1 MRTRRFA
8 SVTVAALV
16 ALTGAACTASE
27 PAAGGR
33 ATASAEASRAYGATL
48 NAAEFAA
55 SLDRPGVIVLDV
67 RTPAEYAAGHVA
79 QAKSVPLSRLEQS
92 LPAVVKNKSTP
103 VILVCA
109 SGVRSRRAVSIAQ
122 KLGYERAVSLAGGLR
137 AWREAGLPVERT
149 AA

>member
-1 MRTRRFA
+1 MKF
-8 SVTVAALV
+8 VVDNWMWILL
-16 ALTGAACTASE
+16 ALTSGGMLLWQALGSGA
-27 PAAGGR
+27 AAGGV
-33 ATASAEASRAYGATL
+33 TPTEA
-48 NAAEFAA
+48 
-55 SLDRPGVIVLDV
+55 VLLVNREKAVLIDV
-67 RTPAEYAAGHVA
+67 CEPAEYAAGHAA